1 MHMPLDGYY
10 HLHFVHAM
18 YHLIVTLQLTT
29 SYIALLSSLY
39 LSTTNQEIYKSL

>member
-29 SYIALLSSLY
+29 SYIALLFSLY
-39 LSTTNQEIYKSL
+39 LSTTQQEIYKSL